1 MSGKKLARIV
11 STMMNLMHKIM
22 LSCKQATFYS
32 SIKSFHNIGWLKK
45 QQLNIHLMMCSGCKA
60 FDQQSDLIDKS
71 MEYFSTND
79 THLSPLTLS
88 KEKKAA
94 IKKSVNQLIK

>member
-1 MSGKKLARIV
+1 
-11 STMMNLMHKIM
+11 
-22 LSCKQATFYS
+22 
-32 SIKSFHNIGWLKK
+32 
-45 QQLNIHLMMCSGCKA
+45 MMCSGCKA